1 MSADDDLNRDALDH
15 EDHEREELD
24 PEDIAGD
31 AELDAAR
38 QKGFIGRPSR
48 SIMTDGQESSA
59 RITIGGVELS
69 FREGSCQLIGTTA
82 DFDAALAQAISAHG
96 AVVVGDPLADLPFS
110 VWHWPDADLTPPPA
124 TDLEASADIGALV
137 IGGVPLFPAHP
148 AKRTSRWVTVPG
160 LQEFAALPDDLKAWV
175 RSPMEKAWSAS
186 DAVPDLGKPITEVP
200 FSTLRLLVA
209 SHPQI
214 VPVKKVV
221 RKGTDRGGVVYGVSR
236 PYLTAD
242 LGDPAI
248 YLPVISMKEGN
259 TDAINAWDLDAG
271 ISLGPVQYNVISGH
285 LFATLLKVAEQD
297 PTLFRATFGSLRWQ
311 AQTVDGR
318 PALVVQQ
325 KDGSTVTLM
334 SKRSEDKAGIRVNA
348 GYFQAGTA
356 NAWGLSKI
364 DGDFRRDLAARFR
377 NLVLW
382 PHVQQ
387 WIMQESGVYLDRGR
401 RKCDAAD
408 VPPVDPATLD
418 ADRFTLRALLMS
430 GYVRYGASLRYT
442 LEKLDGLG
450 QDDAGTLLGRLPGA
464 LKAVARRS
472 DAWADRIARLETRYF
487 GKDGKS
493 GQKAHAARV
502 LAMRG

>member
-1 MSADDDLNRDALDH
+1 MSADDLDLDAI
-15 EDHEREELD
+15 EREELD
-24 PEDIAGD
+24 PEDITGD
-31 AELDAAR
+31 AELDDAR
-38 QKGFIGRPSR
+38 EKGFIGRPSR
-48 SIMTDGQESSA
+48 SIMTDGQESQA
-59 RITIGGVELS
+59 RITIDGVELT
-69 FREGSCQLIGTTA
+69 FNEGACQLIGTTA
-82 DFDAALAQAISAHG
+82 DFDAALARAVSAHG

-110 VWHWPDADLTPPPA
+110 IWHWPEADLTPPA
-124 TDLEASADIGALV
+124 AIDLEASADIGALV
-137 IGGVPLFPAHP
+137 IGGIPLFPAHP

-160 LQEFAALPDDLKAWV
+160 LQEFAALPDDLKRWV
-175 RSPMEKAWSAS
+175 REPMEKAWTAS
-186 DAVPDLGKPITEVP
+186 DAVPALGKTIADVP
-200 FSTLRLLVA
+200 FATLRLLVA

-214 VPVKKVV
+214 VRVKKVE
-221 RKGTDRGGVVYGVSR
+221 RKGVDRGGVVYGVCR

-242 LGDPAI
+242 LDDPAI

-259 TDAINAWDLDAG
+259 VDAINAWDLDAG

-285 LFATLLKVAEQD
+285 LFATLLTVAEKD
-297 PTLFRATFGSLRWQ
+297 PALFRATFGSLRWQ
-311 AQTVDGR
+311 AKSVDGR
-318 PALVVQQ
+318 PALEVRQ

-334 SKRSEDKAGIRVNA
+334 SKRGEDKDGIRVNA

-387 WIMQESGVYLDRGR
+387 WIMQESGTYLDRGR
-401 RKCDAAD
+401 RKCDAAQ
-408 VPPVDPATLD
+408 VPAVDPAALD
-418 ADRFTLRALLMS
+418 RDGFTLRALLMS

-450 QDDAGTLLGRLPGA
+450 EADAGTLLERLPGA

-472 DAWADRIARLETRYF
+472 DAWADRIARLEKRYF
-487 GKDGKS
+487 GSDGNG
-493 GQKAHAARV
+493 GQTAHARTV
-502 LAMRG
+502 LSMRG